1 MSDTMLIVNIA
12 IAILGVIGLIVVVK
26 LDPVMSLVIGALYIG
41 LTGGLGAA
49 GTLMAMTE
57 GFGDVM
63 ADIGML
69 IVFGVLIG
77 ALLQETGAISR
88 LVDVLLNRF
97 GKRGLPYAL
106 GLTVGTGLQ
115 SIYLDVLVVISA
127 PLARAASPRLGRFGL
142 ARAGSALTL
151 GLYCGLAMMVPGAAN
166 IAIAGLLN
174 IPLGKMLLWDLIV
187 IIPTILLSTVIIF
200 TLIKGGFW
208 NPDKDEQEPL
218 PATTPHDGHEI
229 AGGTAGPD
237 QGTHPT
243 ESTED
248 GPQGQSHGATAVA
261 VRAEENARSVPLLVL
276 FLPLL
281 LGLVLIASGS
291 VANAVGDVPTVL
303 ELISDPVV
311 ALLIGLIGTVGVA
324 RYTVGYDRLAN
335 AFQRGFGS
343 SGQILILTG
352 VGGSLAG
359 VVTASGL
366 GDVLKDSFTAS
377 HVAPLLLV
385 WAIAAVLHA
394 AIGSVTLAAL
404 TAAGILAPIAPQ
416 LGVEPALIGLAAA
429 SGSLFA
435 VHVTANAF
443 WMVQSMLGLTTRG
456 TLKLVTFG
464 VSIASVVS
472 LALVN
477 AFNLII

>member
-1 MSDTMLIVNIA
+1 VLILNVA

-41 LTGGLGAA
+41 LTGGLGAG
-49 GTLMAMTE
+49 GTVKAMTE

-63 ADIGML
+63 AEIGML
-69 IVFGVLIG
+69 IAFGVLIG
-77 ALLQETGAISR
+77 ALLQQTSAISR

-115 SIYLDVLVVISA
+115 SIYLDVLVVITA

-142 ARAGSALTL
+142 ARVGSALTL
-151 GLYCGLAMMVPGAAN
+151 GLYCGLALMVPGAAN
-166 IAIAGLLN
+166 IAIAGLLD
-174 IPLGKMLLWDLIV
+174 IPLGKLLLWDLIV
-187 IIPTILLSTVIIF
+187 IVPTILLSTAIMF
-200 TLIKGGFW
+200 ALIKRGFW
-208 NPDKDEQEPL
+208 NPDEDEQLPL
-218 PATTPHDGHEI
+218 PVTTPDDGPEI
-229 AGGTAGPD
+229 TGGAVGPD
-237 QGTHPT
+237 QRMLPT
-243 ESTED
+243 ESTEA
-248 GPQGQSHGATAVA
+248 GPQEQSHGATAIA
-261 VRAEENARSVPLLVL
+261 VRDGDERSVPLLVL

-281 LGLVLIASGS
+281 LSLVLIASGS
-291 VANAVGDVPTVL
+291 IANAVGDVPAAL
-303 ELISDPVV
+303 EFFSDPVV
-311 ALLIGLIGTVGVA
+311 ALLIGLIGTGGVA
-324 RYTVGYDRLAN
+324 RYTVGYERLAD
-335 AFQRGFGS
+335 AMQRGFGS

-352 VGGSLAG
+352 VGVSLAG

-377 HVAPLLLV
+377 QVAPLLVV
-385 WAIAAVLHA
+385 WVIAAVLHA

-416 LGVEPALIGLAAA
+416 LGVDPALIGLAAA

-443 WMVQSMLGLTTRG
+443 WMVQSLLGLTTRG

-464 VSIASVVS
+464 VSIASVIS

-477 AFNLII
+477 ALNLIV